1 MKRHRKLKP
10 AVKFAIV
17 SILVLIMAKI
27 YMVSIGPDPQAS
39 EAAILTLATITV
51 LFSVI
56 SVGKALM
63 EIDKPPKHKTY
74 KNPRKF

>member
-1 MKRHRKLKP
+1 MKRRRKLKP

-17 SILVLIMAKI
+17 SILILIMAKI

-39 EAAILTLATITV
+39 EAAILTLAAITV

-56 SVGKALM
+56 SVRKALA
-63 EIDKPPKHKTY
+63 EISKPSKHKTY
-74 KNPRKF
+74 RDPRKF